1 MLITSVPLAK
11 IKNFRFHN
19 PRECT
24 ITSLFLNGFFI
35 VKVSVVSGHKNWS
48 ELKRYTKI
56 LPVGKFKLIKLYFL
70 EFLNKPLK
78 LKDGT

>member
-1 MLITSVPLAK
+1 M

-24 ITSLFLNGFFI
+24 ITSLFLNGLSI
-35 VKVSVVSGHKNWS
+35 VEVSVVSGHKNWS

-56 LPVGKFKLIKLYFL
+56 RPVGKFKLIKLYFL
-70 EFLNKPLK
+70 EFLSKPLK